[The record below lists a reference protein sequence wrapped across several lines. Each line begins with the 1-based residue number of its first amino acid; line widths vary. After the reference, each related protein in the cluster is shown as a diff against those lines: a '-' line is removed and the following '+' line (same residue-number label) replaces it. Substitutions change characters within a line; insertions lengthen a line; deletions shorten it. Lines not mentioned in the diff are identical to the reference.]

1 MKKYVLSVLCFI
13 AAISPSLVFCEV
25 SVDTLFPDA
34 PSAQIWDKFDI
45 SFKTILIGGL
55 LVGYRSG
62 IATGAASENR
72 RINND
77 TLMSRS
83 RGRQVDSQVTGLFYN
98 PVSFYVKQTDSFL
111 QTFPVCKKMQIT
123 ELLARLVQVWAT
135 TPLKEDMGY
144 HFMQDTDYE
153 DVGKACS
160 ELKPIE
166 NN

>member
-1 MKKYVLSVLCFI
+1 MKKYVFSVLCFI
-13 AAISPSLVFCEV
+13 VAISPGMVFSGVPVER
-25 SVDTLFPDA
+25 LAPGA

-62 IATGAASENR
+62 IATGAASEHR

-77 TLMSRS
+77 TVMSRTEA
-83 RGRQVDSQVTGLFYN
+83 DKLTAKALGLFYH

-111 QTFPVCKKMQIT
+111 QTFPVCKNMQIT
-123 ELLARLVQVWAT
+123 ELLSRLAQVWAT

-144 HFMQDTDYE
+144 DFTQKTDYE
-153 DVGKACS
+153 DIEKACS
-160 ELKPIE
+160 ELKPNK